1 MALTVG
7 TQAPDFALLDTKKES
22 VSLSSF
28 RGKKTVLA
36 FFPAAFTGVC
46 QNELCTFRDQ
56 LNRFNDVGANVLA
69 ISADLP
75 FSNGAFA
82 EKNELNFPVLS
93 DWSLKTIRD
102 YGIALD
108 NFAGIEGLTRSQR
121 AVFVVDG
128 EGVIQYVEVTENPGV
143 EPNYDAL
150 MQAL

>member
-7 TQAPDFALLDTKKES
+7 TQAPDFELLNTNRET
-22 VSLSSF
+22 VRLSSF
-28 RGKKTVLA
+28 RGNKTVLA

-46 QNELCTFRDQ
+46 QSELCKIRDE
-56 LNRFNDVGANVLA
+56 LSRFNDVGANVLA
-69 ISADLP
+69 ICADLP
-75 FSNGAFA
+75 FANAAFA
-82 EKNELNFPVLS
+82 EKNNLNFPVLS
-93 DWSLKTIRD
+93 DWSLQAIRD
-102 YGIALD
+102 YDVALE
-108 NFAGIEGLTRSQR
+108 NFAGIQGLTRSVR